1 MQYIEDVVLEIK
13 YESIFFWIGNQ
24 RFITK
29 KRHHVHDGDHFELKM
44 DTSNSRRDTNRKKK
58 SEMEKLS
65 MNHIF
70 EVKRIMVFCILE

>member
-13 YESIFFWIGNQ
+13 YESIFYFFWIGNQ

-58 SEMEKLS
+58 ISNGKIKYESYL
-65 MNHIF
+65 
-70 EVKRIMVFCILE
+70 